1 MSDTFDKKFN
11 KVLTEEEHYVLNI
24 LLLSY
29 LTDDDKYKGIA
40 ELCFMFDDYNNFKK
54 FIAYYGG
61 KTITIP
67 TQEELRQTLKHLLLF
82 QKVKIDGSD
91 FDKSYDELRLKDL
104 GISKEEAESTINKF
118 YEYLKTDDGQ
128 FLKGRGKNKLF

>member
-29 LTDDDKYKGIA
+29 LTDDDK
-40 ELCFMFDDYNNFKK
+40 YNNFKK

-118 YEYLKTDDGQ
+118 YEYLKTDGGQ